1 MILQRD
7 DLVAIHIATI
17 LGILNIVT
25 KLYQI
30 RNYINSIATS
40 RYHDKISCS
49 ILNQYKIYKNLQV
62 VHTNIKQ
69 KESNGKSI

>member
-7 DLVAIHIATI
+7 DLVAIYIATI

-40 RYHDKISCS
+40 RHDDKISYS
-49 ILNQYKIYKNLQV
+49 ILNQYRIYKNLQV
-62 VHTNIKQ
+62 VHANIKQ